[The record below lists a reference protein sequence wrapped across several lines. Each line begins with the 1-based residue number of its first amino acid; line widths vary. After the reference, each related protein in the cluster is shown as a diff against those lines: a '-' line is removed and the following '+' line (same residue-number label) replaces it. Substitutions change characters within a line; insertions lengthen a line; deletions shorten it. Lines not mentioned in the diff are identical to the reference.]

1 MKSETLGLVLCAIST
16 VSLSEVHIREAL
28 TFAPPTPS
36 PNIPEALPFYLWKSY
51 VFSSPK
57 IARMIS
63 ILVDEELQTNDLRQ
77 IEKQYL

>member
-1 MKSETLGLVLCAIST
+1 
-16 VSLSEVHIREAL
+16 
-28 TFAPPTPS
+28 
-36 PNIPEALPFYLWKSY
+36 